1 MTRYCSILIFLFT
14 FYCLPAQQ
22 NWTGQVVEKDGT
34 PIFAANIYP
43 KAAPAQGTVTD
54 FDGQFSLNLPKQ
66 YDTLI
71 ISFIGYDAQS
81 LALDT
86 LDAKVPIRIELQ
98 RAAQSLAMI
107 TIKGTDPIASQF
119 SAVELNTMDIYLN
132 PVAQGD
138 PLKAITIL
146 PASTTTDESANPSL
160 RGSSADRSRVV
171 LNGVP
176 IYNPVRSS
184 QLNNQGFFSI
194 FNPELIEQ
202 MQVYASNPPLTSG
215 NSSAGLIDIQTGKAL
230 AKDQFQ
236 LSTHLT
242 GMGMFIAKR
251 LRRDSSFIQ
260 AYGNLQFSEAF
271 IGLNRANIP
280 RLKGFHAQD
289 LGMNL
294 RLQLNEHWTF
304 NSLHYA
310 IDEGY
315 DFDAASLNF
324 EASASAQ
331 KERYFTINNFI
342 YSSLQG
348 TLSINTGYN
357 FSQSHFKQ
365 ANLRANND
373 IKQAFLGIDYKYLAW
388 RDLSVQ
394 AGLSIDYRKQQ
405 MRDSIPV
412 FFFAVAPDAPT
423 YYQEQ
428 DLSLK
433 QNEAYGF
440 ASWEVS
446 KDWTI
451 SAGARAPLST
461 PAGFYLSYQGA
472 TRYQLRD
479 RDHLLISAGKYH
491 SFSTP
496 SFFISEYR
504 LLQAEQFA
512 LEYTYKAEQSGMQ
525 AALYAKREGGE
536 LNNNGFFTIEQLN
549 TFGLE
554 VSYRQDMAKYWN
566 LSLANAFLRQRMKVE
581 EKNFTGPKDFNYFL
595 KGNLQYQNPNLFT
608 IALTYLSQ
616 PGTPYT
622 PINGSVFVEELGGY
636 KPIFSTNLNS
646 ARLGSYHRFD
656 LNISRY
662 FRFNRFAL
670 VAFASASNLLNQRNE
685 RDILYT
691 ADYQNNTF
699 DYFQLR
705 SFFAGLVWQWN

>member
-1 MTRYCSILIFLFT
+1 MTRYCSTFLFL
-14 FYCLPAQQ
+14 FAFCYLPAQH
-22 NWTGQVVEKDGT
+22 NWTGQVVERDGT
-34 PIFAANIYP
+34 PIFAANVYP
-43 KAAPAQGTVTD
+43 KTAPAEGTVTD
-54 FDGQFSLNLPKQ
+54 FDGRFSLNLSDH

-71 ISFIGYDAQS
+71 ISFIGFDAQS
-81 LALDT
+81 MALDT
-86 LDAKVPIRIELQ
+86 LDVKRPLRIELQ

-119 SAVELNTMDIYLN
+119 SVVELNSMDIYLN

-160 RGSSADRSRVV
+160 RGSSADRSRVI

-215 NSSAGLIDIQTGKAL
+215 NSSAGLIDIQTGKSL

-236 LSTHLT
+236 LSSHLT
-242 GMGMFIAKR
+242 GMGLFVAKR

-280 RLKGFHAQD
+280 RLKGFHTRD
-289 LGMNL
+289 LGTNL
-294 RLQLNEHWTF
+294 RLQLNQHWTF

-315 DFDAASLNF
+315 DFEAASLNF
-324 EASASAQ
+324 EANASAQ
-331 KERYFTINNFI
+331 KERYFTVNNFI
-342 YSSLQG
+342 YNSLQG
-348 TLSINTGYN
+348 ILSINIGYN
-357 FSQSHFKQ
+357 SSQSHFKQ
-365 ANLRANND
+365 ANLQVDNR
-373 IKQAFLGIDYKYLAW
+373 IQQTFLGIDYKHLAW
-388 RDLSVQ
+388 RNLSVQ
-394 AGLSIDYRKQQ
+394 TGLSIDYRKQQ
-405 MRDSIPV
+405 TRDSIPV
-412 FFFAVAPDAPT
+412 FFFAIDPDAPN
-423 YYQEQ
+423 YFQEQ
-428 DLSLK
+428 RLSLQ

-440 ASWEVS
+440 ASWEVN
-446 KDWTI
+446 KDWTLSTGI
-451 SAGARAPLST
+451 RVPLST
-461 PAGFYLSYQGA
+461 PAGSYLSYQGA
-472 TRYQLRD
+472 ARHQLSD
-479 RDHLLISAGKYH
+479 RDYLLMSAGKYH

-496 SFFISEYR
+496 SFFIPTYR

-512 LEYTYKAEQSGMQ
+512 LEYSYKAEKTSMQ

-536 LNNNGFFTIEQLN
+536 LNNNGFFSIEQLN

-554 VSYRQDMAKYWN
+554 VSYRLDMAQHWN
-566 LSLANAFLRQRMKVE
+566 LSLANAFLRQRMEVE
-581 EKNFTGPKDFNYFL
+581 GEHFTGPKDFEYFL
-595 KGNLQYQNPNLFT
+595 KGSLQYQNPSLFT
-608 IALTYLSQ
+608 VALTYLSQ

-622 PINGSVFVEELGGY
+622 PINEGIFVEELGGY

-646 ARLGSYHRFD
+646 VRLGSYHRID

-662 FRFNRFAL
+662 FRFKSFAL

-691 ADYQNNTF
+691 ADYNSFAF

-705 SFFAGLVWQWN
+705 SFFAGLVWQWD